1 MPAVIK
7 ILAVFAGV
15 LALTR
20 LRLHL
25 GASLIMGGI
34 ALNIWAG
41 LPFSCVAANLF
52 KAVGNPELWIFA
64 GIIALIVEI
73 GRYLTEKENADA
85 VLDGVK
91 RWGGERGRVATI
103 MALPA
108 VIGLIPMPAGALVSA
123 PFVQQA
129 GGNEENLSHWKAAVN
144 YWFRHIWEYWWPLY
158 PGVIVALSIFEM
170 NFRRFFLAEA
180 FYTIVSVVVGYVVL
194 VKPHVKRLT
203 VEVSSEPPAATRA
216 WLVLLP
222 VGIVVGCL
230 FFLPSVMATLLPG
243 VEKKLRDMLVL
254 LAGLA
259 CATIYIAADEIFLTS
274 RRHTSSTSKADVKRL
289 RLFSTQ
295 LKATSLNT
303 QVSLFGVLTFKVFLT
318 ESGLL
323 PKASME
329 LVESGLPVWLA
340 VAALPL
346 LAGFVTGI
354 AMGFTGT
361 SFPMVVGL
369 MNAPGSGLTPMATL
383 ALAYGWGYI
392 GMMLSPVHLC
402 LLTTRDYF
410 SCETGR
416 IVRAILIP
424 LAAIAAWSVVAHIL
438 FRSLGV

>member
-1 MPAVIK
+1 MPAVVK

-20 LRLHL
+20 FRLHL
-25 GASLIMGGI
+25 GAALVVGGI
-34 ALNIWAG
+34 ALNALAG
-41 LPFSCVAANLF
+41 LPVSRIAANFAKSLR
-52 KAVGNPELWIFA
+52 NPELWIFV

-73 GRYLTEKENADA
+73 GRYLTEKENSDA
-85 VLDGVK
+85 VLSAVR
-91 RWGGERGRVATI
+91 RWGGRNGRVATI

-129 GGNEENLSHWKAAVN
+129 GGDAQELSQWKAAVN
-144 YWFRHIWEYWWPLY
+144 YWFRHVWEYWWPLY
-158 PGVIVALSIFEM
+158 PGVIVALSVFEM
-170 NFRRFFLAEA
+170 DFRKFFAAEA
-180 FYTIVSVVVGYVVL
+180 FYTVIALAVGYAVL
-194 VKPHVKRLT
+194 VRPHVRRLT
-203 VEVSSEPPAATRA
+203 AEASSDPPVTLRA

-222 VGIVVGCL
+222 VAIVVACL
-230 FFLPSVMATLLPG
+230 FALPPLMETLLPG
-243 VEKKLRDMLVL
+243 VEKKIRDMLVL

-259 CATIYIAADEIFLTS
+259 CAVAYVAAVEILRSGTLCTAS
-274 RRHTSSTSKADVKRL
+274 GPGAPARRL

-295 LKATSLNT
+295 LKPASINT
-303 QVSLFGVLTFKVFLT
+303 QISLFGVLVFKFFLA

-323 PKASME
+323 PAAARE
-329 LVESGLPVWLA
+329 LAQSGLPAWLA
-340 VAALPL
+340 AAALPW

-383 ALAYGWGYI
+383 VLAYGWGYI

-410 SCETGR
+410 SCAGGG
-416 IVRAILIP
+416 IIRAILVP
-424 LAAIAAWSVVAHIL
+424 LAAIAAWSVAAHLI
-438 FRSLGV
+438 FRAFGA